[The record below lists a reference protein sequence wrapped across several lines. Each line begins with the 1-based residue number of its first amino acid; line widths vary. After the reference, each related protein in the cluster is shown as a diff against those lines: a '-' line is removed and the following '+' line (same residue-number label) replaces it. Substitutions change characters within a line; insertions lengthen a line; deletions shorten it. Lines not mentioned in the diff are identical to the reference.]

1 MERLCEALG
10 VSRSGFY
17 AWQRHAPSARVQ
29 TDLALSERI
38 RHLHARSRGSYGSPR
53 LHRDLVEEG
62 VRCGR
67 HRVARLMRQ
76 GGLRGAQKRRFRPRT
91 TDSRH
96 SRPVHPNRLAALP
109 AVTRPNEAWVTD
121 LTYIPTQEGWLY
133 LAAFM
138 DVGSRRIAGW
148 ALRDSLHTDVVLEAF
163 RHAVADGAAPPGLIV
178 HSDRGIQYASEAFA
192 KLLRAYRF
200 TGSMSRVGNVYDNA
214 AMESFWATLK
224 TELPQGGVFQS
235 KSEARLAIFDYI
247 EGFYNR
253 WRRHS
258 ALGYLSPLAFEA
270 KFNHQLSSA
279 QVSEKAG

>member
-1 MERLCEALG
+1 MERLCEALE

-17 AWQRHAPSARVQ
+17 AWQRHTPSARVQ
-29 TDLALSERI
+29 RDLALSERI
-38 RHLHARSRGSYGSPR
+38 RHLHARSRRVYGSPR
-53 LHRDLVEEG
+53 IHRDLVEEG

-76 GGLRGAQKRRFRPRT
+76 SGLQGAQKRRFRPRT

-96 SRPVHPNRLAALP
+96 SRPVHPNWLAALP
-109 AVTRPNEAWVTD
+109 AVTRPNEVWVAD

-138 DVGSRRIAGW
+138 DLGSRRIAGW

-163 RHAVADGAAPPGLIV
+163 RHAVADSGAPAGLIV
-178 HSDRGIQYASEAFA
+178 HSDRGIQYASEAFG
-192 KLLRAYRF
+192 KLLNAYRF

-270 KFNHQLSSA
+270 KFSHESSSA